1 MSTGINSYKYENEID
16 FSIND
21 VKNAIKD
28 ILEKNRVRFLHKE
41 KDINDVF
48 NTYKFDEIKCS
59 YNITLIKV
67 SENSTKITLT
77 CSERGG
83 GFTPTMASLESYVSE
98 FMNILSKKLSGAT
111 DEEMKKALKENNSDG
126 TASDIASIAEVISFI
141 VGAGFVLYLLFC

>member
-59 YNITLIKV
+59 YNITLIKA

-83 GFTPTMASLESYVSE
+83 GFNATMASLESYASE

-141 VGAGFVLYLLFC
+141 VAGFVLYLLFC

>member
-41 KDINDVF
+41 KDINDIF

-67 SENSTKITLT
+67 SENSTKIILT

-83 GFTPTMASLESYVSE
+83 GFKPTMASLESYASE
-98 FMNILSKKLSGAT
+98 FINILSKKLSSAT
-111 DEEMKKALKENNSDG
+111 DEEMKKALKENNSDS
-126 TASDIASIAEVISFI
+126 TASDIASIVEIISLI
-141 VGAGFVLYLLFC
+141 GAGFVLYLLFC